1 MTSGNDLVQ
10 PLIVFNGHR
19 IFGGRERCQLS
30 IFTDIRDVI
39 FQQSPFSLSP
49 STSLEIYLE
58 PWRILHCPMN
68 SNWLTQIYGVEAIA
82 PFINNEI
89 CCVGTTRRAAN
100 AMRGCFSLMAAEFD
114 RMSQNGLSPF
124 WGCDQA
130 VHNFLAY
137 DGRFADCSF
146 HKSGEGLVQTLFH
159 QKRFCFDHLGRL
171 LNKDGSICPMV
182 HQYDRIIGLFGGA
195 YRQTILGPQ
204 ASTSSQPS

>member
-1 MTSGNDLVQ
+1 
-10 PLIVFNGHR
+10 
-19 IFGGRERCQLS
+19 
-30 IFTDIRDVI
+30 
-39 FQQSPFSLSP
+39 
-49 STSLEIYLE
+49 
-58 PWRILHCPMN
+58 
-68 SNWLTQIYGVEAIA
+68 
-82 PFINNEI
+82 
-89 CCVGTTRRAAN
+89 
-100 AMRGCFSLMAAEFD
+100 MAAEFD
-114 RMSQNGLSPF
+114 RMSQSGLSPF